1 MSAQSIMPEPSTV
14 SAVSSAPETAGR
26 WLVFGMGKTGLS
38 CARFLAREGRSV
50 RVIDTRATPPLRAEI
65 EALPDVECQA
75 GEPNSAIL
83 EDVDAVVVSPGIALN
98 HPLIIAASQAG
109 LPVFGDIELFARVA
123 PAPYV
128 AVTGSNGKS
137 TVTTLVAEIIAAD
150 RQRVKAGANLGTPAL
165 DLLDPPAPAWYVLE
179 LSSFQLE
186 LTESLAPAVACI
198 LNLSPDHLDRHGS
211 FEAYRAAKAHIL
223 THAHAAVLSADD
235 PAVASLAPRDI
246 PIRWVSLRGPRPGTY
261 SIGLHEGQRYF
272 MHGEEE
278 LFPAA
283 LLHLKGEHNEFNA
296 LAAIAVTDAIGV
308 SRAAQRAVLA
318 SFEGLPHRCRL
329 VLEQGGVAWFNDSK
343 GTNVGASAAAIAGIF
358 GDRRGVLIAGGQ
370 GKGADFAPLRDA
382 IVSRV
387 HTVVLIGE
395 DAPLIAAALGDA
407 ARIVHAPT
415 LEAAVSE
422 AKLAAQPG
430 DAVLLSPACASFDM
444 FDSYEARGRL
454 FEAAVNELAET

>member
-1 MSAQSIMPEPSTV
+1 MSVPHPATD
-14 SAVSSAPETAGR
+14 SSPAPDTAGR

-50 RVIDTRATPPLRAEI
+50 RVIDTRPAPPMRAEI
-65 EALPDVECQA
+65 EALPGVECHA
-75 GEPNSAIL
+75 GEVDTDML
-83 EDVDAVVVSPGIALN
+83 EGMDAVVVSPGIALD
-98 HPLIIAASQAG
+98 HPLILAANRAG
-109 LPVFGDIELFARVA
+109 LPILGDIELFARMA

-165 DLLDPPAPAWYVLE
+165 DLLEPPVPAWYVLE

-198 LNLSPDHLDRHGS
+198 LNLSADHLDRHGS
-211 FEAYRAAKAHIL
+211 FAAYRAAKARIL
-223 THAHAAVLSADD
+223 THAHAAVLNADD
-235 PAVASLAPRDI
+235 PEVASLAPRDI

-261 SIGLHEGQRYF
+261 SVGLHEGQRYF

-278 LFPAA
+278 LFPAS
-283 LLHLKGEHNEFNA
+283 LLRIEGEHNEFNA
-296 LAAIAVTDAIGV
+296 LAAIAMTDAIGI

-329 VLEQGGVAWFNDSK
+329 VLEDGGIAWFNDSK

-358 GDRRGVLIAGGQ
+358 GRRRGVLIAGGQ
-370 GKGADFAPLRDA
+370 GKGADFTPLRDA
-382 IVSRV
+382 LASRV

-395 DAPLIAAALGDA
+395 DAPALAAAIGDA
-407 ARIVHAPT
+407 AHVVHAGS
-415 LEAAVSE
+415 LEEAV
-422 AKLAAQPG
+422 ALARAAAQPG
-430 DAVLLSPACASFDM
+430 DAVLLSPACASLDM
-444 FDSYEARGRL
+444 FDNYEARGRV
-454 FEAAVNELAET
+454 FETAVRELSTT